1 MKPMNLQPL
10 TIATTFADLDFA
22 FEDKVITIDDVISQA
37 KDTLRLFDATT
48 VSSTPTVGQPTVED
62 KPVIK
67 PLVMQQSNQ
76 STLLAPVSLIDED
89 FEDED
94 ENEADELKTQDV
106 STQASYNDDDI
117 ELDDVDDDDDES
129 LVNDVREFA
138 DWLVLSY
145 LPIGLRN
152 SLPKTDELPNK
163 LNLYLTELYVRDI
176 MRLQDQLGVESKL
189 EFPQLTIVDKLTN
202 GELPDG
208 YEFDTYKFVLKD
220 IKPTMKI
227 HDVEYQLIQTSFKD
241 LAAVATKT
249 VANPEV
255 KHIVC
260 TTVNAQD
267 VLTSSELQCIIYL
280 LQ

>member
-37 KDTLRLFDATT
+37 KDTLRLFDTTT
-48 VSSTPTVGQPTVED
+48 VSSTPTVEQPTVED

-67 PLVMQQSNQ
+67 PLVMQPSNQ

-89 FEDED
+89 FDDED
-94 ENEADELKTQDV
+94 DEEEIDTELDELTESID
-106 STQASYNDDDI
+106 
-117 ELDDVDDDDDES
+117 EEDDES

-241 LAAVATKT
+241 LAAVATQT

-280 LQ
+280 LT

>member
-1 MKPMNLQPL
+1 MMKPMNLQPL

-48 VSSTPTVGQPTVED
+48 VSSTPTVEQPTVED

-67 PLVMQQSNQ
+67 PLVMQPSNQ

-94 ENEADELKTQDV
+94 EDVEEETEASIETTMYDESDEDV
-106 STQASYNDDDI
+106 
-117 ELDDVDDDDDES
+117 EDDES

-241 LAAVATKT
+241 LAAVATQT

-280 LQ
+280 LV

>member
-1 MKPMNLQPL
+1 MNLQPV

-22 FEDKVITIDDVISQA
+22 FDDKVITIDDVILQA
-37 KDTLRLFDATT
+37 KDTLRLFDTTT
-48 VSSTPTVGQPTVED
+48 VSSTPTVEQPTVEGA
-62 KPVIK
+62 PAIK
-67 PLVMQQSNQ
+67 PIVMKPSN
-76 STLLAPVSLIDED
+76 SNTLLAPVSLIDED
-89 FEDED
+89 FEDE
-94 ENEADELKTQDV
+94 NEANELETQDV
-106 STQASYNDDDI
+106 NTQASYNDDNID
-117 ELDDVDDDDDES
+117 LDDVDDDDDES
-129 LVNDVREFA
+129 LVNDIREFA

-189 EFPQLTIVDKLTN
+189 EFPQSTIVDQLTN

-208 YEFDTYKFVLKD
+208 YDFDTYKFVLKN

-267 VLTSSELQCIIYL
+267 VLTSNELQCIIYL

>member
-1 MKPMNLQPL
+1 MMKPMNLQPL

-37 KDTLRLFDATT
+37 KDTLRLFDTTT
-48 VSSTPTVGQPTVED
+48 VSSTPTVEQPTVEE

-67 PLVMQQSNQ
+67 PLVMQPSHQ

-94 ENEADELKTQDV
+94 DEEEIGT
-106 STQASYNDDDI
+106 
-117 ELDDVDDDDDES
+117 ELDESTESIDEEDDES

-241 LAAVATKT
+241 LAAVATQT

-280 LQ
+280 LV

>member
-1 MKPMNLQPL
+1 MNLQPL

-37 KDTLRLFDATT
+37 KDTLRLFDTTT
-48 VSSTPTVGQPTVED
+48 VSSTPTVEQPTVED

-67 PLVMQQSNQ
+67 PLVMQPSHQ

-89 FEDED
+89 FDDED
-94 ENEADELKTQDV
+94 DEEEIDTELDELTESID
-106 STQASYNDDDI
+106 
-117 ELDDVDDDDDES
+117 EEDDES

-241 LAAVATKT
+241 LAAVATQT

-267 VLTSSELQCIIYL
+267 VLTSSELQCIIYV

>member
-1 MKPMNLQPL
+1 MMKPMNLQPL

-37 KDTLRLFDATT
+37 KDTLRLFDTTT
-48 VSSTPTVGQPTVED
+48 VSSTPAVAQPTVED

-67 PLVMQQSNQ
+67 PLVMQPSTQ

-94 ENEADELKTQDV
+94 DEEETNNEFDE
-106 STQASYNDDDI
+106 STESTSYDEID
-117 ELDDVDDDDDES
+117 EEDDES

-152 SLPKTDELPNK
+152 SLPKADELPNK

-189 EFPQLTIVDKLTN
+189 EFPQLTIVDQLTN
-202 GELPDG
+202 GELPNG

-220 IKPTMKI
+220 IKPTMRI

-280 LQ
+280 LI

>member
-1 MKPMNLQPL
+1 MMKPMNLQPL

-37 KDTLRLFDATT
+37 KDTLRLFDTTT
-48 VSSTPTVGQPTVED
+48 VSSTPAVAQPTVED

-67 PLVMQQSNQ
+67 PLVIQPSTQ

-94 ENEADELKTQDV
+94 DEEETNNEFDE
-106 STQASYNDDDI
+106 STESTSYDEID
-117 ELDDVDDDDDES
+117 EEDDES

-152 SLPKTDELPNK
+152 SLPKADELPNK

-189 EFPQLTIVDKLTN
+189 EFPQLTIVDQLTN
-202 GELPDG
+202 GELPNG

-220 IKPTMKI
+220 IKPTMRI

-280 LQ
+280 LI

>member
-1 MKPMNLQPL
+1 MNLQPL

-37 KDTLRLFDATT
+37 KDTLRLFDTTT
-48 VSSTPTVGQPTVED
+48 VSSTPTVSQSAVED

-67 PLVMQQSNQ
+67 PLVMQPSNQ

-89 FEDED
+89 FDDED
-94 ENEADELKTQDV
+94 EEEEVDTESTEPTSYDEID
-106 STQASYNDDDI
+106 
-117 ELDDVDDDDDES
+117 EEDDES

-176 MRLQDQLGVESKL
+176 MRLQYQLGVESKL
-189 EFPQLTIVDKLTN
+189 EFPQLTIVDQLTN

-208 YEFDTYKFVLKD
+208 YEFDTYKFVLKH

-280 LQ
+280 LV

>member
-1 MKPMNLQPL
+1 MRPMNLQPL

-37 KDTLRLFDATT
+37 KDTLRLFDTTT
-48 VSSTPTVGQPTVED
+48 VSSTPTVEQPTVED

-67 PLVMQQSNQ
+67 PLVMQPSHQ

-89 FEDED
+89 FDDED
-94 ENEADELKTQDV
+94 DEEEIDTELDELTESID
-106 STQASYNDDDI
+106 
-117 ELDDVDDDDDES
+117 EEDDES

-241 LAAVATKT
+241 LAAVATQT

-267 VLTSSELQCIIYL
+267 VLTSSELQCIIYV

>member
-1 MKPMNLQPL
+1 MNLQPL

-22 FEDKVITIDDVISQA
+22 FEDTVITIDDVISQA

-48 VSSTPTVGQPTVED
+48 VTSTPTVAQPTVED
-62 KPVIK
+62 TPAIK
-67 PLVMQQSNQ
+67 PIVMKLTNQ
-76 STLLAPVSLIDED
+76 ATLLAPVSLIDED
-89 FEDED
+89 FDNEDED
-94 ENEADELKTQDV
+94 VE
-106 STQASYNDDDI
+106 
-117 ELDDVDDDDDES
+117 DDES

-152 SLPKTDELPNK
+152 SLPKADELPNK

-189 EFPQLTIVDKLTN
+189 EFPQLTIVDQLTN

-255 KHIVC
+255 KHIIC

-267 VLTSSELQCIIYL
+267 VLTSSELQCIIYV

>member
-48 VSSTPTVGQPTVED
+48 VSSTPTVEQPTVEE

-67 PLVMQQSNQ
+67 PLVMQPSHQ

-94 ENEADELKTQDV
+94 DEEEIGT
-106 STQASYNDDDI
+106 
-117 ELDDVDDDDDES
+117 ELDESTESIDEEDDES

-241 LAAVATKT
+241 LAAVATQT

-280 LQ
+280 LV

>member
-1 MKPMNLQPL
+1 MRPMNLQPL

-22 FEDKVITIDDVISQA
+22 FDDKVITIDDVISQA
-37 KDTLRLFDATT
+37 KDALRLFDTTT
-48 VSSTPTVGQPTVED
+48 VSSTPTVEQPTVED

-67 PLVMQQSNQ
+67 PLVMQPSNQ

-94 ENEADELKTQDV
+94 EDVEEETEASIETTMYDESDEDV
-106 STQASYNDDDI
+106 
-117 ELDDVDDDDDES
+117 EDDES

-189 EFPQLTIVDKLTN
+189 EFPQLTIVDQLTN

-241 LAAVATKT
+241 LAAVATQT

-280 LQ
+280 LV

>member
-1 MKPMNLQPL
+1 MMKPMNLQPL

-37 KDTLRLFDATT
+37 KDTLRLFDTTT
-48 VSSTPTVGQPTVED
+48 VSSTPAVAQPTVED

-67 PLVMQQSNQ
+67 PLVMQPSTQ

-94 ENEADELKTQDV
+94 DEEETNNEFDE
-106 STQASYNDDDI
+106 STESTSYDEID
-117 ELDDVDDDDDES
+117 EEDDES

-241 LAAVATKT
+241 LAAVATQT

-267 VLTSSELQCIIYL
+267 VLTSSELQCIIYVL
-280 LQ
+280 S

>member
-1 MKPMNLQPL
+1 MMKPMNLQPL

-37 KDTLRLFDATT
+37 KDTLRLFDTTT
-48 VSSTPTVGQPTVED
+48 VSSTPTVEQPTVED

-67 PLVMQQSNQ
+67 PLVMQPLTQ

-94 ENEADELKTQDV
+94 DEETNNEFDE
-106 STQASYNDDDI
+106 STESTSYDEIDD
-117 ELDDVDDDDDES
+117 EDDES

-189 EFPQLTIVDKLTN
+189 EFPQLTIVDQLTN

-249 VANPEV
+249 IANPEV

-280 LQ
+280 LI

>member
-1 MKPMNLQPL
+1 MMKPMNLQPL

-37 KDTLRLFDATT
+37 KDTLRLFDTTT
-48 VSSTPTVGQPTVED
+48 VSSTPTVEQPTVEE

-67 PLVMQQSNQ
+67 PLVMQPSHQ
-76 STLLAPVSLIDED
+76 STLLTPVSLIDED

-94 ENEADELKTQDV
+94 DEEETD
-106 STQASYNDDDI
+106 N
-117 ELDDVDDDDDES
+117 ELDESTESIDEEDDES

-189 EFPQLTIVDKLTN
+189 EFPQLTIVDQLTN

-280 LQ
+280 LV

>member
-1 MKPMNLQPL
+1 MMKPMNLQPL

-37 KDTLRLFDATT
+37 KDTLRLFDTTT
-48 VSSTPTVGQPTVED
+48 VSSTPTVEQPTVED
-62 KPVIK
+62 EPVIK
-67 PLVMQQSNQ
+67 PLVMQPSHQ

-89 FEDED
+89 FEDDDD
-94 ENEADELKTQDV
+94 EEEIDTELDELTESID
-106 STQASYNDDDI
+106 
-117 ELDDVDDDDDES
+117 EEDDES

-241 LAAVATKT
+241 LAAVATQT

-280 LQ
+280 LV

>member
-1 MKPMNLQPL
+1 MMKPMNLQPL

-37 KDTLRLFDATT
+37 KDTLRLFDTTT
-48 VSSTPTVGQPTVED
+48 VSSTPAVAQPTVED

-67 PLVMQQSNQ
+67 PLVMQPSNQ

-94 ENEADELKTQDV
+94 EDVEEETEASIETTMYDESDEDV
-106 STQASYNDDDI
+106 
-117 ELDDVDDDDDES
+117 EDDES

-189 EFPQLTIVDKLTN
+189 EFPQLTIVDQLTN

-280 LQ
+280 LT

>member
-1 MKPMNLQPL
+1 MMKPMNLQPL

-22 FEDKVITIDDVISQA
+22 FDDKVITIDDVISQA
-37 KDTLRLFDATT
+37 KDALRLFDTTT
-48 VSSTPTVGQPTVED
+48 VSSTPTVEQPTVED

-67 PLVMQQSNQ
+67 PLVMQPSNQ

-94 ENEADELKTQDV
+94 EDVEEETEASIETTMYDESDEDV
-106 STQASYNDDDI
+106 
-117 ELDDVDDDDDES
+117 EDDES

-189 EFPQLTIVDKLTN
+189 EFPQLTIVDQLTN
-202 GELPDG
+202 GELPAG

-260 TTVNAQD
+260 NTVNAQD

>member
-1 MKPMNLQPL
+1 MRPMNLQPL

-22 FEDKVITIDDVISQA
+22 FEDTVITIDDVISQA

-48 VSSTPTVGQPTVED
+48 VTSTPTVSQPTVED
-62 KPVIK
+62 IPAIK
-67 PLVMQQSNQ
+67 PIVMKPTNQ
-76 STLLAPVSLIDED
+76 ATLLAPVSLIDED

-94 ENEADELKTQDV
+94 EDVEEETETSIEATMYDESDEDV
-106 STQASYNDDDI
+106 
-117 ELDDVDDDDDES
+117 EDDES

-152 SLPKTDELPNK
+152 SLPKADELPNK

-189 EFPQLTIVDKLTN
+189 EFPQLTIVDQLTN

-208 YEFDTYKFVLKD
+208 YEFDTYKFVLKN

-267 VLTSSELQCIIYL
+267 VLTSSELQCIIYVL
-280 LQ
+280 V

>member
-1 MKPMNLQPL
+1 MMKPMNLQPL

-37 KDTLRLFDATT
+37 KDTLRLFDTTT
-48 VSSTPTVGQPTVED
+48 VSSTPAVAQPTVED

-67 PLVMQQSNQ
+67 PLVMQPSTQ

-94 ENEADELKTQDV
+94 DEEETNNEFDE
-106 STQASYNDDDI
+106 STESTSYDEID
-117 ELDDVDDDDDES
+117 EEDDES

-152 SLPKTDELPNK
+152 SLPKADELPNK

-267 VLTSSELQCIIYL
+267 VLTSSELQCIIYV

>member
-1 MKPMNLQPL
+1 MRPMNLQPL

-37 KDTLRLFDATT
+37 KDALRLFDTTT
-48 VSSTPTVGQPTVED
+48 VSSTPTVEQPTVED

-67 PLVMQQSNQ
+67 PLVMQPSNQ

-94 ENEADELKTQDV
+94 EDVEEETEASIETTMYDESDEDV
-106 STQASYNDDDI
+106 
-117 ELDDVDDDDDES
+117 EDDES

-189 EFPQLTIVDKLTN
+189 EFPQLTIVDQLTN

>member
-1 MKPMNLQPL
+1 MRPMNLQPL

-22 FEDKVITIDDVISQA
+22 FDDKVITIDDVISQA
-37 KDTLRLFDATT
+37 KDALRLFDTTT
-48 VSSTPTVGQPTVED
+48 VSSTPTVEQPTVED

-67 PLVMQQSNQ
+67 PLVMQPSNQ

-94 ENEADELKTQDV
+94 E
-106 STQASYNDDDI
+106 
-117 ELDDVDDDDDES
+117 DVDEETEASIETTMYDESDEDVEDDES

-189 EFPQLTIVDKLTN
+189 EFPQLTIVDQLTN

>member
-1 MKPMNLQPL
+1 MRPMNLQPL

-37 KDTLRLFDATT
+37 KDTLRLFDTTT
-48 VSSTPTVGQPTVED
+48 VSSTPAVAQPTVED

-67 PLVMQQSNQ
+67 PLVMQPSTQ

-94 ENEADELKTQDV
+94 DEEEIGT
-106 STQASYNDDDI
+106 
-117 ELDDVDDDDDES
+117 ELDESTESIDEEDDES

-241 LAAVATKT
+241 LAAVATQT

-255 KHIVC
+255 KYIVC

-280 LQ
+280 LV

>member
-1 MKPMNLQPL
+1 MNLQPL

-22 FEDKVITIDDVISQA
+22 FEDTVITIDDVISQA
-37 KDTLRLFDATT
+37 KDTLRLFDTTT
-48 VSSTPTVGQPTVED
+48 VSSTPTVEQPAVEE

-67 PLVMQQSNQ
+67 PLVMQPSHQ

-94 ENEADELKTQDV
+94 NEEETD
-106 STQASYNDDDI
+106 N
-117 ELDDVDDDDDES
+117 ELDESTESTSYDETDEEDDES

-152 SLPKTDELPNK
+152 SLPKTDELSNK

-189 EFPQLTIVDKLTN
+189 EFPQLTIVDQLTN

-280 LQ
+280 LI

>member
-1 MKPMNLQPL
+1 MMKPMNLQPL

-22 FEDKVITIDDVISQA
+22 FEDTVITIDDVISQA
-37 KDTLRLFDATT
+37 KDTLRLFDTTT
-48 VSSTPTVGQPTVED
+48 VASTPTVAQPTVED
-62 KPVIK
+62 TPAIK
-67 PLVMQQSNQ
+67 PIVMKSTNQ
-76 STLLAPVSLIDED
+76 ATLLAPVSLIDED
-89 FEDED
+89 FDDEDED
-94 ENEADELKTQDV
+94 VEEEIEASIEPSTYDESDEDV
-106 STQASYNDDDI
+106 
-117 ELDDVDDDDDES
+117 EDDES
-129 LVNDVREFA
+129 LVNDIREFA

-152 SLPKTDELPNK
+152 SLPKADELPNK

-280 LQ
+280 LI

>member
-1 MKPMNLQPL
+1 MMKPMNLQPL

-37 KDTLRLFDATT
+37 KDTLRLFNTTT
-48 VSSTPTVGQPTVED
+48 VSSTPTVEQPTVAD

-67 PLVMQQSNQ
+67 PLVMQPSHQ

-89 FEDED
+89 FEDDDD
-94 ENEADELKTQDV
+94 EEEIDTELDELTESID
-106 STQASYNDDDI
+106 
-117 ELDDVDDDDDES
+117 EEDDES

-241 LAAVATKT
+241 LAAVTTQT

>member
-1 MKPMNLQPL
+1 MMKPMNLQPL

-48 VSSTPTVGQPTVED
+48 VSGTLTVGQPTVED

-67 PLVMQQSNQ
+67 PLVMQPSHQ

-94 ENEADELKTQDV
+94 DEEETNNEFDE
-106 STQASYNDDDI
+106 STESID
-117 ELDDVDDDDDES
+117 EEDDES

-241 LAAVATKT
+241 LAAVATQT

-280 LQ
+280 LV

>member
-10 TIATTFADLDFA
+10 TIATTFADLDFT

-48 VSSTPTVGQPTVED
+48 VSSTPTVEQPTVED

-67 PLVMQQSNQ
+67 PLVMQPSNQ

-94 ENEADELKTQDV
+94 DEEDNVDETDE
-106 STQASYNDDDI
+106 STESID
-117 ELDDVDDDDDES
+117 EEDDES

-189 EFPQLTIVDKLTN
+189 EFTQLTIVDQLTN

-280 LQ
+280 LT

>member
-1 MKPMNLQPL
+1 MMKPMNLQPL

-48 VSSTPTVGQPTVED
+48 VSSTPAVAQPTVED

-67 PLVMQQSNQ
+67 PLVMQPSTQ

-94 ENEADELKTQDV
+94 DEEETNNEFDE
-106 STQASYNDDDI
+106 STESTSYEVLEEEAEID
-117 ELDDVDDDDDES
+117 EEDDES

-152 SLPKTDELPNK
+152 SLPKADELPNK

-189 EFPQLTIVDKLTN
+189 EFPQLTIVDQLTN
-202 GELPDG
+202 GELPNG
-208 YEFDTYKFVLKD
+208 YEFDTYKFVLQD
-220 IKPTMKI
+220 IKPTMRI

-280 LQ
+280 LI

>member
-1 MKPMNLQPL
+1 MRPMNLQPL

-22 FEDKVITIDDVISQA
+22 FDDKVITIDDVISQA
-37 KDTLRLFDATT
+37 KDALRLFDTTT
-48 VSSTPTVGQPTVED
+48 VSSTPTVEQPTVED

-67 PLVMQQSNQ
+67 PLVMQPSNQ

-94 ENEADELKTQDV
+94 EDVEEETEASIETTMYDESDE
-106 STQASYNDDDI
+106 D
-117 ELDDVDDDDDES
+117 EEDDES
-129 LVNDVREFA
+129 LVNDAREFA

-189 EFPQLTIVDKLTN
+189 EFPQLTIVDQLTN

>member
-1 MKPMNLQPL
+1 MMKPMNLQPL

-48 VSSTPTVGQPTVED
+48 VSSTPTVEQPTVEE

-67 PLVMQQSNQ
+67 PLVMQPSHQ

-94 ENEADELKTQDV
+94 DEEEIGT
-106 STQASYNDDDI
+106 
-117 ELDDVDDDDDES
+117 ELDESTESIDEEDDES

-241 LAAVATKT
+241 LAAVATQT

-280 LQ
+280 LV

>member
-48 VSSTPTVGQPTVED
+48 VSSTPTVEQPTVED

-67 PLVMQQSNQ
+67 PLVMQPSNQ

-94 ENEADELKTQDV
+94 DKEEIDT
-106 STQASYNDDDI
+106 
-117 ELDDVDDDDDES
+117 ELDESTESTSYDEIDEEDDES

-241 LAAVATKT
+241 LAAVATQT

-280 LQ
+280 LV

>member
-22 FEDKVITIDDVISQA
+22 FDDKVITIDDVISQA

-48 VSSTPTVGQPTVED
+48 VSSTPTVEQPTVED

-67 PLVMQQSNQ
+67 PLVMQPSNQ

-94 ENEADELKTQDV
+94 DEEDNVDETDASTKSIDEEDV
-106 STQASYNDDDI
+106 
-117 ELDDVDDDDDES
+117 EDDES

-241 LAAVATKT
+241 LAAVATQT

-267 VLTSSELQCIIYL
+267 VLTSSELQCIIYVL
-280 LQ
+280 S

>member
-1 MKPMNLQPL
+1 MNLQPL

-37 KDTLRLFDATT
+37 KDTLRLFDTTT
-48 VSSTPTVGQPTVED
+48 VSSTPTVEQPTVEE

-67 PLVMQQSNQ
+67 PLVMQPSHQ

-94 ENEADELKTQDV
+94 DEEETDNELDELTESID
-106 STQASYNDDDI
+106 
-117 ELDDVDDDDDES
+117 EEDDES

-280 LQ
+280 LT

>member
-37 KDTLRLFDATT
+37 KDTLRLFDTTT
-48 VSSTPTVGQPTVED
+48 VSSTPTVEQPTVED

-67 PLVMQQSNQ
+67 PLVMQPSNQ

-89 FEDED
+89 FDDED
-94 ENEADELKTQDV
+94 GEEEIDTELDELTESID
-106 STQASYNDDDI
+106 
-117 ELDDVDDDDDES
+117 EEDDES

-241 LAAVATKT
+241 LAAVATQT

-267 VLTSSELQCIIYL
+267 VLTSSELQCIIYVL
-280 LQ
+280 S

>member
-22 FEDKVITIDDVISQA
+22 FDDKVITIDDVISQA
-37 KDTLRLFDATT
+37 KDALRLFDTTT
-48 VSSTPTVGQPTVED
+48 VSSTPTVAQPTVED

-67 PLVMQQSNQ
+67 PLVMQPSTQ

-94 ENEADELKTQDV
+94 DEEEINNEFDESTESTSYDEIDEEN
-106 STQASYNDDDI
+106 
-117 ELDDVDDDDDES
+117 DES

-152 SLPKTDELPNK
+152 SLPKADELPNK

-189 EFPQLTIVDKLTN
+189 EFPQLTIVDQLTN
-202 GELPDG
+202 GELPNG

-241 LAAVATKT
+241 LAAVATQT

-267 VLTSSELQCIIYL
+267 VLTSNELQCIIYV

>member
-37 KDTLRLFDATT
+37 KDTLRLFDSTA
-48 VSSTPTVGQPTVED
+48 VSSTPKVEQPTVED

-67 PLVMQQSNQ
+67 PLVMQPSTQ

-94 ENEADELKTQDV
+94 DEEENVNNVDESIE
-106 STQASYNDDDI
+106 STSYDEMDED
-117 ELDDVDDDDDES
+117 EEDDES

-152 SLPKTDELPNK
+152 ALPKVDELPSK

-189 EFPQLTIVDKLTN
+189 EFPQLTIVDQLTN

-208 YEFDTYKFVLKD
+208 YEFDTYKFVLKN

-241 LAAVATKT
+241 LATVATKT

-267 VLTSSELQCIIYL
+267 VLTSSELQCIIYVL
-280 LQ
+280 S

>member
-1 MKPMNLQPL
+1 MMKPMNLQPL

-37 KDTLRLFDATT
+37 KDTLRLFDTTT
-48 VSSTPTVGQPTVED
+48 VSSTPTVEQPTVEE

-67 PLVMQQSNQ
+67 PLVMQPSHQ

-94 ENEADELKTQDV
+94 DEEEIGT
-106 STQASYNDDDI
+106 
-117 ELDDVDDDDDES
+117 ELDESTESIDEEDDES

-208 YEFDTYKFVLKD
+208 YEFDTYKFMLKD

-241 LAAVATKT
+241 LAAVATQT

-280 LQ
+280 LV

>member
-1 MKPMNLQPL
+1 MMKPMNLQPL

-22 FEDKVITIDDVISQA
+22 FEDTVITIDDVISQA

-48 VSSTPTVGQPTVED
+48 VTSTPTVAQPTVED
-62 KPVIK
+62 TPAIK
-67 PLVMQQSNQ
+67 PIVMKSTNQ
-76 STLLAPVSLIDED
+76 ATLLAPVSLIDED
-89 FEDED
+89 FDNEDED
-94 ENEADELKTQDV
+94 VEEETEASIEPSTYDESDEDV
-106 STQASYNDDDI
+106 
-117 ELDDVDDDDDES
+117 EDDES

-152 SLPKTDELPNK
+152 SLPKADELPNK

-176 MRLQDQLGVESKL
+176 MRLQDQLGVESKV
-189 EFPQLTIVDKLTN
+189 EFPQLTIVDQLTN

-208 YEFDTYKFVLKD
+208 YEFDTYKFVLKN

-267 VLTSSELQCIIYL
+267 VLTSSELQCIIYI

>member
-1 MKPMNLQPL
+1 MMKPMNLQPL

-22 FEDKVITIDDVISQA
+22 FEDTVITIDDVISQA

-48 VSSTPTVGQPTVED
+48 VTSTPTVAQPTVED
-62 KPVIK
+62 TPAIK
-67 PLVMQQSNQ
+67 PIVMKSTNQ
-76 STLLAPVSLIDED
+76 ATLLAPVSLIDED
-89 FEDED
+89 FDNEDED
-94 ENEADELKTQDV
+94 VEEETEASIEPSTYDESDEDV
-106 STQASYNDDDI
+106 
-117 ELDDVDDDDDES
+117 EDDES

-152 SLPKTDELPNK
+152 SLPKADELPNK

-189 EFPQLTIVDKLTN
+189 EFPQLTIVDQLTN

-208 YEFDTYKFVLKD
+208 YEFDTYKFVLKN

-241 LAAVATKT
+241 LAAAATKT

-267 VLTSSELQCIIYL
+267 VLTSSELQCIIYV